1 MKKIVGARLALPVGM
16 DTVITV
22 IISAVL
28 VLGAVVT
35 MNQAGYTFDLRRKS
49 KRYVGGRRREDLDAG
64 VQG

>member
-1 MKKIVGARLALPVGM
+1 MKIVGAPLAYLMWM

-35 MNQAGYTFDLRRKS
+35 MGQAGYTFDLRRKG
-49 KRYVGGRRREDLDAG
+49 KRHVGGRRHDDLG
-64 VQG
+64 GLQG

>member
-1 MKKIVGARLALPVGM
+1 MKSFGSCFAYLIGM

-35 MNQAGYTFDLRRKS
+35 MSQAGYTFDLRRKG
-49 KRYVGGRRREDLDAG
+49 KRHLGGRRHDDLNGAG
-64 VQG
+64 FQK

>member
-1 MKKIVGARLALPVGM
+1 M

-35 MNQAGYTFDLRRKS
+35 MGQAGYTFDLRRKS
-49 KRYVGGRRREDLDAG
+49 KRHVGGRRHDDLDGAG
-64 VQG
+64 FQG

>member
-1 MKKIVGARLALPVGM
+1 M

-35 MNQAGYTFDLRRKS
+35 MSQAGYTFDLRRKG
-49 KRYVGGRRREDLDAG
+49 KRHVGGRRHDDLDGAG
-64 VQG
+64 TRG

>member
-1 MKKIVGARLALPVGM
+1 M

-35 MNQAGYTFDLRRKS
+35 MNQAGYTFDLRRKN
-49 KRYVGGRRREDLDAG
+49 KRHVGGRRRDDLDAG
-64 VQG
+64 LQG

>member
-1 MKKIVGARLALPVGM
+1 M

-35 MNQAGYTFDLRRKS
+35 MSQAGYTFDLRRKG
-49 KRYVGGRRREDLDAG
+49 KRHAGGRRHDDLDNAG
-64 VQG
+64 GLRG